1 MQQKL
6 QTTFIIHF
14 CLSVTI
20 FALYDFRVRPASAS
34 ANTRTPRE
42 PGPQIMEHSER
53 RAEVT
58 QQVAATCCAVET
70 SSCQHLG
77 QRFFVLI
84 TRKLAGKGWGAGVG
98 PPRRLALADG
108 RRTWVGNSRNRKQ
121 TCGRATTTS
130 CKQAAVNGYKH
141 KKARSGCQ
149 KQKQQ
154 QHKHKTKSQRWQAKA
169 AKGRPGQA
177 KARPKAWPGSCKRL
191 SQNKSDS
198 SRTPF
203 SLAALCSSP
212 NGCSWANRLAGKTSL
227 PVQNS
232 SE

>member
-1 MQQKL
+1 
-6 QTTFIIHF
+6 
-14 CLSVTI
+14 
-20 FALYDFRVRPASAS
+20 
-34 ANTRTPRE
+34 
-42 PGPQIMEHSER
+42 MEHSER

-84 TRKLAGKGWGAGVG
+84 TRKLAGKSWGAGVG

-141 KKARSGCQ
+141 KKARSSCQ

-154 QHKHKTKSQRWQAKA
+154 NSISTKRKVNDGRQRQQKAGQAKPRQGQKRDQEVVNGSAKTKETPPGLSSALLRYARLRMVVREQTDWQAKRA
-169 AKGRPGQA
+169 C
-177 KARPKAWPGSCKRL
+177 RPKIHR
-191 SQNKSDS
+191 
-198 SRTPF
+198 SRKCCP
-203 SLAALCSSP
+203 AAC
-212 NGCSWANRLAGKTSL
+212 L
-227 PVQNS
+227 PAKC
-232 SE
+232 